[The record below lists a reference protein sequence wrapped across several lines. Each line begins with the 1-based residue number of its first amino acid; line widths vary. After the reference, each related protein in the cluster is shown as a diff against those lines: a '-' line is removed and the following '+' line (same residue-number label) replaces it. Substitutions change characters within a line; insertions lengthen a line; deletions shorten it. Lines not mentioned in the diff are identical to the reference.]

1 MISVSHSE
9 RAQMPVCSWRSEW
22 HFRAD
27 IRILCLGRCSSP
39 HPCCDPRNSA
49 RVDSVERQRR
59 SSLLRSIIPSIA
71 LPIHL
76 PICHSAF
83 TLPSDQGA
91 VPVLDPNGWVGPSP
105 RPLLLFSNSFRA
117 APTLHGVSLNYLY
130 SSTSRCVPFLPS
142 PSLASHAP
150 RGRMSAKPIRCVPF
164 HTPLNP
170 RTHHSTY
177 PVSSQRVCRTPRSR
191 IPRDP

>member
-39 HPCCDPRNSA
+39 HPCRDPRNSA

-71 LPIHL
+71 LAIHL

-91 VPVLDPNGWVGPSP
+91 VPALDPTVCPPRVGPSP

-142 PSLASHAP
+142 FACFSCSSGQDERQTDSLRP
-150 RGRMSAKPIRCVPF
+150 VPYA
-164 HTPLNP
+164 TQ
-170 RTHHSTY
+170 STY
-177 PVSSQRVCRTPRSR
+177 PSFDLSSQRVCRTPRSR